1 MKNLKFLILSIVIM
15 SSHKELSAQ
24 NIPINA
30 DSTFNKKIIVEASC
44 GQCQFKMQ
52 GKGCSL
58 AVRINNHSYFVDNAN
73 IDQFGD
79 AHSDEG
85 FCNAIRKAKVTG
97 KIVNDRFV
105 VSTFELVD
113 KK

>member
-1 MKNLKFLILSIVIM
+1 MKNIKASFLFLIVLFVGKS
-15 SSHKELSAQ
+15 LSAQ
-24 NIPINA
+24 DIKINA

-44 GQCQFKMQ
+44 GQCQFKMK

-58 AVRINNHSYFVDNAN
+58 AIRINNHSYFVDNAN

-79 AHSDEG
+79 AHASDG
-85 FCNAIRKAKVTG
+85 FCNAIRKASVTG
-97 KIVNDRFV
+97 KIVNDKFIV
-105 VSTFELVD
+105 GTFELLD

>member
-1 MKNLKFLILSIVIM
+1 MFFIEENLKIKLPHGVDESQF
-15 SSHKELSAQ
+15 
-24 NIPINA
+24 
-30 DSTFNKKIIVEASC
+30 
-44 GQCQFKMQ
+44 FKMQ

-85 FCNAIRKAKVTG
+85 FCNAIRKANVTG

-105 VSTFELVD
+105 VSTFELID

>member
-1 MKNLKFLILSIVIM
+1 MKYIKIAIFSFLMLSIN
-15 SSHKELSAQ
+15 KEVSAQ
-24 NIPINA
+24 KIIINK
-30 DSTFNKKIIVEASC
+30 DSTFNKKITVEASC

-52 GKGCSL
+52 WKGCSL

-79 AHSDEG
+79 AHANDG
-85 FCNAIRKAKVTG
+85 FCNAIRKANVTG
-97 KIVNDRFV
+97 KIVNDKFIV
-105 VSTFELVD
+105 ASFELID

>member
-1 MKNLKFLILSIVIM
+1 MKYLKFILLYIVLM
-15 SSHKELSAQ
+15 SSYKELSAQ
-24 NIPINA
+24 KITINA